1 MSKRN
6 YKTILVYS
14 VIFLGV
20 HFFTCGEDPVNAP
33 QDFVSGTITYTDT
46 LLNYNG
52 GYYAISIYG
61 DSTNPFS
68 HPPVRTDS
76 ITPTIQ
82 NGNVTAYYKVSG
94 LASGSYYIGSTW
106 KHRTNGNVTL
116 IGVYG
121 CDENINCN
129 NPTKSHSPSYSG
141 TGQLN
146 FRSRTQ

>member
-1 MSKRN
+1 MENRSFLIKSFLFLN
-6 YKTILVYS
+6 NLNTKQDEQKKLQSILVYS

-20 HFFTCGEDPVNAP
+20 LFFTCGEDPVNAP

-82 NGNVTAYYKVSG
+82 N
-94 LASGSYYIGSTW
+94 
-106 KHRTNGNVTL
+106 
-116 IGVYG
+116 
-121 CDENINCN
+121 
-129 NPTKSHSPSYSG
+129 
-141 TGQLN
+141 
-146 FRSRTQ
+146 